1 MDISSLSFDNIVIE
15 SESSPIAIVCDP
27 GITLRGI
34 KNFQFSNIRINAKH
48 PVTLEGNVSTILENI
63 GFHRVS
69 GVISRETPLVTK
81 FVSDLEL
88 DHFKV
93 TAATGEPEVFA
104 RKKGSSWET
113 E

>member
-1 MDISSLSFDNIVIE
+1 MFSRIVE
-15 SESSPIAIVCDP
+15 
-27 GITLRGI
+27 TLPS
-34 KNFQFSNIRINAKH
+34 K
-48 PVTLEGNVSTILENI
+48 VTGCFALILENI

-104 RKKGSSWET
+104 REKGSSWET